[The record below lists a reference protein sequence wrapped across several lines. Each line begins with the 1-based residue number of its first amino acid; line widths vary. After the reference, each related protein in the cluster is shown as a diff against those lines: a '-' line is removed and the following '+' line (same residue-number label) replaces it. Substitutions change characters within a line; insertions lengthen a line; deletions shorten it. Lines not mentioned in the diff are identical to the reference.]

1 MVPARL
7 DSLTASRVVAAWGP
21 MRDCFVRPQTAA
33 LSVTPVIKMRL
44 VEEAALVTVLTMV
57 IQIIM

>member
-7 DSLTASRVVAAWGP
+7 DSLTAFRVVAARGP
-21 MRDCFVRPQTAA
+21 MRDCFVRPQTVA

-44 VEEAALVTVLTMV
+44 VEEAASVTVLTMV

>member
-7 DSLTASRVVAAWGP
+7 DSLTAFRVVAARGP
-21 MRDCFVRPQTAA
+21 MRDCFVRPQIAA

-44 VEEAALVTVLTMV
+44 VEEAVLVTVLTMV